1 MNTEPV
7 LFDVAIIGSGP
18 GGYVAAIKASQ
29 LGLKVALIEKYSKFG
44 GTCLHWGC
52 IPTKALLQ
60 SAEIYAKTMKGK
72 EFGVLCRDIRVD
84 YRLVKARKDKM
95 VKKLAMGTAFLM
107 KKNRVATFAGKALL
121 TAPGTLRIEGGEST
135 ELKARNVVLATGS
148 EATVFP
154 GIELEGTGIMTNKEI
169 LDLESIPKSL
179 LIVGAGAVGIE
190 FASIFSRFGTEVTV
204 VEMLP
209 RILPLED
216 EEVSAELNRLLTKK
230 KIRVFTGT
238 RLEGMSV
245 REGKVEATV
254 SSEGSEPQVITAEK
268 ALIAVGRKPV
278 TEGIGLENVGVAT
291 QHGFILVDERMETN
305 IRGIFAIGDVVP
317 TPQLAHVASHEG
329 MLVMRH
335 LAGEPTVP
343 LNYDQVPNC
352 TYCFPEVASVGL
364 TEQKARSQGYDVI
377 TSRFPFAAIG
387 KASILG
393 ENDGFVKFVCD
404 KTYNQILGIH
414 MIGPHVTEII
424 AEATAV
430 LGLEATAEDVSHLI
444 HAHPTVSEA
453 VMEAA
458 EAIYG
463 AAIHY

>member
-1 MNTEPV
+1 LSTEPV
-7 LFDVAIIGSGP
+7 IYDVAIIGSGP

-29 LGLKVALIEKYSKFG
+29 LGLKVALIEKYARLG

-60 SAEIYAKTMKGK
+60 SAEIYDKTLKGR
-72 EFGVLCRDIRVD
+72 EFGVLCRDVRVD

-95 VKKLAMGTAFLM
+95 VKKLALGTAFLM
-107 KKNRVATFAGKALL
+107 KKNHVTTFTGKGII
-121 TAPGTLRIEGGEST
+121 TAQGMIRIEGEEGT
-135 ELKARNVVLATGS
+135 EVQARNIVVATGS

-154 GIELEGTGIMTNKEI
+154 GIEVDGVGIMTNKEI
-169 LDLESIPKSL
+169 LDLENIPKSL
-179 LIVGAGAVGIE
+179 LVIGAGAVGIE

-216 EEVSAELNRLLTKK
+216 EEVSAELHRLFGKR
-230 KIRVFTGT
+230 KIKLLTGT
-238 RLEGMSV
+238 RLEGIAF
-245 REGKVEATV
+245 RDATVEATI
-254 SSEGSEPQVITAEK
+254 SSEGAEPQVITAEK
-268 ALIAVGRKPV
+268 ALIAAGRRPV
-278 TEGIGLENVGVAT
+278 TEGIGLDSVGVAT
-291 QHGFILVDERMETN
+291 QRGFIPVDEHMETN
-305 IRGIFAIGDVVP
+305 IRGIFAIGDVVQ

-335 LAGEPTVP
+335 LAGQATEP
-343 LNYDQVPNC
+343 LHYDQVPNC

-364 TEQKARSQGYDVI
+364 TEQKARLQGYEVV